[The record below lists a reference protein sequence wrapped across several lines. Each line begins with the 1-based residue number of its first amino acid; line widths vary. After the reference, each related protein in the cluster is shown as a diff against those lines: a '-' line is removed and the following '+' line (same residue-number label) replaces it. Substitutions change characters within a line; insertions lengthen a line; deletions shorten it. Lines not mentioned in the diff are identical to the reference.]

1 MKNHGKTQIPTPRQS
16 TTRPALLANRQTA
29 KYSILCTACL
39 ALTVGTGMLCPAV
52 NLNDLDEETA
62 ALLAAA
68 PTPEMGSYDEMG
80 TLRTADEARALVVDA
95 GLDPEV
101 EDSYLRLG
109 LVELSEERIITGRDL
124 FLQGQ
129 LGDPFA
135 VSNILSFAQEF
146 GKSTLESALDS
157 FDAANDPN
165 GTNAFL
171 RDVLLT
177 SLVRPKEAT
186 TNLKVTLSRDLKL
199 GTQTIPAGTVMRTGL
214 DVAAGNL
221 TPVGFDGG
229 SVSCAICH
237 ASVDPNT
244 GLQVVGRPNTDLDIA
259 LFLALSPNSASSFL
273 KVNAS
278 EFDPMDPRYPRTGR
292 RIIDSNNEMVTLP
305 DPIAFEAA
313 YDDFLLSVPKGSFD
327 AGPDSLTSPAR
338 IPDNFV
344 FGEGGMGWDGGF
356 QIGPFAG
363 VTAFSSA
370 VHAFELSLIGPFF
383 SPEDVSGVDPEVLL
397 GTMLQNAA
405 DPDLRIPDDVKPSEW
420 LNQNF
425 PGAERERL
433 ATLPSFPDPD
443 LFSLNGQIFAPP
455 GERVLESANALAAF
469 QATLNVPPNRS
480 TENFLNTLT
489 GAVARGAEVFRAANC
504 ANCHAPPFFTNGEI
518 IASDVIGTNDVRGK
532 ARNALVGR
540 LVEAQLPSF
549 DQLMPLGPNPT
560 MLDLPP
566 APGMNDN
573 LSLPPGLDTG
583 AGGYKVTALRGAYFN
598 APYLHDAGVAVHPNA
613 LAINADGSYTILDE
627 NGIGVPGTS
636 AIAEPVDPA
645 HSLRALLDR
654 DLRAILI
661 ANNAADERLQTMNVE
676 GKGHDFFV
684 DPAAGFTYQQQ
695 TDLIAF
701 LLSLDDDPGAF

>member
-1 MKNHGKTQIPTPRQS
+1 MSLIKLKKTPQNTPIHQS
-16 TTRPALLANRQTA
+16 ARSPLNRQTA
-29 KYSILCTACL
+29 KSIAVATCCL
-39 ALTVGTGMLCPAV
+39 VLTLGTGMLCPAV
-52 NLNDLDEETA
+52 NLNDLDGDAA
-62 ALLAAA
+62 ALFVPAEVPA
-68 PTPEMGSYDEMG
+68 MGSYDDMG
-80 TLRTADEARALVVDA
+80 TIRSATEARAKVIDA

-109 LVELSEERIITGRDL
+109 LVELSEERIIQGRDL

-135 VSNILSFAQEF
+135 VSNILSFASEF
-146 GKSTLESALDS
+146 GQSTLEASLDS
-157 FDAANDPN
+157 FDAANDPD
-165 GTNAFL
+165 GTSAFL

-177 SLVRPKEAT
+177 SLLREKTAT
-186 TNLKVTLSRDLKL
+186 TNLHVTLTRDLKL
-199 GTQTIPAGTVMRTGL
+199 GTKTIPVGTVMRTGL

-229 SVSCAICH
+229 AVSCAICH
-237 ASVDPNT
+237 ASVDLDT
-244 GLQVVGRPNTDLDIA
+244 GLQIVGKPNTDLDIA

-292 RIIDSNNEMVTLP
+292 RIIDSNGDTVTLP

-370 VHAFELSLIGPFF
+370 VHSFELSLLGPFF
-383 SPEDVSGVDPEVLL
+383 SPADVIGVDPEVLL

-405 DPDLRIPDDVKPSEW
+405 DPALRIPDDVKPSEW

-425 PGAERERL
+425 PGAERERI
-433 ATLPSFPDPD
+433 AALPSFPEPD

-480 TENFLNTLT
+480 AENFFNTLS
-489 GAVARGAEVFRAANC
+489 GAVARGANVFQAANC
-504 ANCHAPPFFTNGEI
+504 ASCHAPPFFTNGAI

-540 LVEAQLPSF
+540 LVEVEVPSF
-549 DQLMPLGPNPT
+549 DQMFPLPANPT
-560 MLDLPP
+560 MLNFPP
-566 APGMNDN
+566 APGMSDN

-583 AGGYKVTALRGAYFN
+583 TGGYKVTALRGAYFN

-613 LAINADGSYTILDE
+613 LAINLDGSYVILDE
-627 NGIGVPGTS
+627 NGIGVPGTTS
-636 AIAEPVDPA
+636 IAEPVSAA

-661 ANNAADERLQTMNVE
+661 ANNADDERLQTMNIE
-676 GKGHDFFV
+676 GKGHEFFV
-684 DPAAGFTYQQQ
+684 DPAGGFTYQQQ
-695 TDLIAF
+695 ADLIAF
-701 LLSLDDDPGAF
+701 LLALDDDPSAF